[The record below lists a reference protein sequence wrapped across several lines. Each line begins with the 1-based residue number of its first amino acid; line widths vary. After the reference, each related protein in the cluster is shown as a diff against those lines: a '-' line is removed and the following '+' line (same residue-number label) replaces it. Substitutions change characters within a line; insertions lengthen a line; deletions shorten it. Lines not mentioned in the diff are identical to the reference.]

1 MLTEKKDAGDS
12 SQKAF
17 LKNLGVDML
26 GQQDLFPVLK
36 RKLTTGGSVGLEK
49 QPWFRPHIWLVS
61 SG

>member
-1 MLTEKKDAGDS
+1 MLREKKYAGDS
-12 SQKAF
+12 FQKAF
-17 LKNLGVDML
+17 LKNPGVDML
-26 GQQDLFPVLK
+26 GLQDLFLVLK